1 MEGTHA
7 FEQWLWGVTLFLKA
21 GLVLLVVYRK
31 NNRVLPFF
39 FSYLVL
45 NFLQSVLLYE
55 TYRIWGL
62 DSPVSLRVA
71 WGTQGLVTLARALAV
86 AEICHAILARHPGI
100 WQLAWR
106 LLAGTAIFVTV
117 YSWAVSRGR
126 WELVILSLDRALEM
140 AMVSAIAILFVF
152 ARHYQVTVTP
162 VIRLLSIGFFQYS
175 CFRVINDTILERWL
189 HHYASLW
196 NLLDVLA
203 FLGSLLLWMWALRQ
217 TLPATARAPEL
228 LPENDYRVLSP
239 AINARLKALNEQL
252 IHFWRTE
259 GENT

>member
-1 MEGTHA
+1 MEGIFTS
-7 FEQWLWGVTLFLKA
+7 EQWLWGVTLFLKA
-21 GLVLLVVYRK
+21 GLVLLIVHRK

-39 FSYLVL
+39 FSYVLL

-62 DSPVSLRVA
+62 DSPVSVRVA
-71 WGTQGLVTLARALAV
+71 WGTQGLVTFARALAV
-86 AEICHAILARHPGI
+86 AEICHAVLARHRGI

-106 LLAGTAIFVTV
+106 LLAATAIFATV
-117 YSWAVSRGR
+117 YSWAASRGR
-126 WELVILSLDRALEM
+126 WELAILSLDRALEM
-140 AMVSAIAILFVF
+140 AIISVIAILFVF
-152 ARHYQVTVTP
+152 ARYYQVTVT
-162 VIRLLSIGFFQYS
+162 VQIRLLSVSFFQYS

-189 HHYASLW
+189 HRYAFLW

-203 FLGSLLLWMWALRQ
+203 FLASLLLWMWALRQ
-217 TLPATARAPEL
+217 TLPAVATTPTL

-259 GENT
+259 GEKT